1 MQVNTL
7 RIRKSVKLTA
17 DEMKMFKKWLGKYNT
32 HTDAAEELGINRP
45 TIGRILM
52 SGGGHQV
59 TIEKVRKALDQT
71 S

>member
-1 MQVNTL
+1 MQVNSL
-7 RIRKSVKLTA
+7 RIRKSVKLTSQ
-17 DEMKMFKKWLGKYNT
+17 EMKAFKKWLSQFNT
-32 HTDAAEELGINRP
+32 QTDAAEALDINRP